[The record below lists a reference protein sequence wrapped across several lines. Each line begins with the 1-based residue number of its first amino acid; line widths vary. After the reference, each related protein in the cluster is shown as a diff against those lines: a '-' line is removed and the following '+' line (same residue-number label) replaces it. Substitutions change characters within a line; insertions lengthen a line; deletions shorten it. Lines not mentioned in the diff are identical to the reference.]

1 MVFLNPVFLFFIPF
15 VLIPLII
22 HFLHFRKPESLA
34 FSSIAFIEELQKT
47 VVRKLRLKEWIL
59 LFVRTLAV
67 VLALFVLAQ
76 PVFDSNSGFAQKDG
90 EPICL
95 IIDNSI
101 GTDRVDANGPIIDQ
115 IKQLAVDFV
124 EQKPEEQT
132 WIILQTSEKP
142 VMGLSVNKKEALKRI
157 LRIEALPQRSNLG
170 ALWSLL
176 PDENASKFVVIGDNH
191 IEKWKKSLAE
201 TKPRLQDQLDFL
213 MIGNPSTQNV
223 YISDVVLENQVVA
236 LNKPLQIRVD
246 ISASGT
252 DRSVNQ
258 LVRLV
263 LDDQVQ
269 GEYQLDL
276 EPQSTK
282 SSSFSINPNK
292 VGFLQAYVE
301 LQGDAYLTDNR
312 RYFVLKVP
320 ELRQIAVLAD
330 QLETDEDL
338 LYIRAVLDA
347 SNASRSDVAFTYFSL
362 AEINKLKAQEFSGYI
377 FLGLK
382 EIPEF
387 LYGLSSEWLSDEK
400 GLLVIPSTL
409 SSIRSYNQFFAQ
421 IGLSLR
427 YTGVQGSFSSP
438 KIISTFGIS
447 DQAHPIYSSMFDTK
461 KKETIRFE
469 SPNLFAFLGMST
481 NSSRFSLPILKTP
494 TGEPIVLEERIL
506 RSKVLVSA
514 IGPGSAWSNFASN
527 SLFAP
532 FWYKAAWYISVPTSG
547 GIFQAELGTK
557 VQERVLGSADELLF
571 TNGSVYQEK
580 PTVVKRGNRTVAE
593 LETWNS
599 TSSILTLLQNK
610 TPIFSTGLFLPK
622 EDSFF
627 RIAEKSEWEA
637 FLSQH
642 FGKVRVYELSNETR
656 QTILSASS
664 GSGMQIWPILAIL
677 VFLLL
682 ITESSISIWF
692 KTN

>member
-1 MVFLNPVFLFFIPF
+1 MVFLNPIFLFFIPL

-22 HFLHFRKPESLA
+22 HFLHFRKPEQLA
-34 FSSIAFIEELQKT
+34 FSSIAFLVELQKT

-59 LFVRTLAV
+59 LLIRTLV
-67 VLALFVLAQ
+67 VVFALFVLAQ
-76 PVFDSNSGFAQKDG
+76 PVFDSNLGVAKKEG

-95 IIDNSI
+95 IVDNSI
-101 GTDRVDANGPIIDQ
+101 GTDRVDANGPVIDQ
-115 IKQLAVDFV
+115 IKQLATEYIQQETD
-124 EQKPEEQT
+124 EQT
-132 WIILQTSEKP
+132 WIILQTADKP
-142 VMGLSVNKKEALKRI
+142 ALGLSVNKKEALKRI
-157 LRIEALPQRSNLG
+157 ARIEALPQRSNLG
-170 ALWSLL
+170 ALWALL
-176 PDENASKFVVIGDNH
+176 PDEKPLKFVVIGDNH
-191 IEKWKKSLAE
+191 IEKWKKNLAD

-223 YISDVVLENQVVA
+223 FISDVVLENQVVA

-246 ISASGT
+246 ISASGN

-276 EPQSTK
+276 EPGSTK
-282 SSSFSINPNK
+282 SFSFSINPTK
-292 VGFLQAYVE
+292 VGFLQAYIE
-301 LQGDAYLTDNR
+301 IQGDAYLSDNR

-338 LYIRAVLDA
+338 MYIRAVFDA
-347 SNASRSDVAFTYFSL
+347 SNASRSDVEFTYFSL
-362 AEINKLKAQEFSGYI
+362 SELNKLKSEEFSGFI

-387 LYGLSSEWLSDEK
+387 LYSLSSEWLSDGK

-409 SSIRSYNQFFAQ
+409 SSIRSYNQFFTR

-427 YTGVQGSFSSP
+427 FTGVYGSFSSP

-447 DQAHPIYSSMFDTK
+447 DQAHPIYTSMFDTK

-469 SPNLFAFLGMST
+469 SPNLFAYLGMSS
-481 NSSRFSLPILKTP
+481 NSARFSIPILKTP
-494 TGEPIVLEERIL
+494 TGEHIVLEERIS

-547 GIFQAELGTK
+547 GLFQSELGTK
-557 VQERVLGSADELLF
+557 VQERVLGSADNLLF
-571 TNGSVYQEK
+571 TNGNAYQEK

-593 LETWNS
+593 LETWNNKN
-599 TSSILTLLQNK
+599 SILTLLQNK
-610 TPIFSTGLFLPK
+610 NPIFSTGLFLPK

-627 RIAEKSEWEA
+627 RIADKKEWDE
-637 FLSQH
+637 FLIQH
-642 FGKVRVYELSNETR
+642 FGKVRVYELSNETK
-656 QTILSASS
+656 QTILSESS
-664 GSGMQIWPILAIL
+664 GSGLQIWPILAIL

-682 ITESSISIWF
+682 LIESSISIWF